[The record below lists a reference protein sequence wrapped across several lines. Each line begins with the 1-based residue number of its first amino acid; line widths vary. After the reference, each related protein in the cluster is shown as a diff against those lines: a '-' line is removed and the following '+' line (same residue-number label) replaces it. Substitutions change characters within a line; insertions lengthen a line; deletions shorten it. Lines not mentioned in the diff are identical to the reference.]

1 MTLDLLPFLA
11 KELESLEELEVFEAG
26 PSPLPDTARKHITVV
41 LAGLSTPALTGKTFY
56 DAVFF
61 HHYTINN

>member
-11 KELESLEELEVFEAG
+11 KQLQSFEELEVFEAC
-26 PSPLPDTARKHITVV
+26 PSSLPDPARKHITVV
-41 LAGLSTPALTGKTFY
+41 LAGLSTPAFTWKTFY